1 MSSMIL
7 ERFSKEIREKYIW
20 QFIYDEIINWGLCGI
35 TEYEYTGN
43 SNSLEGVKSILD
55 QCGLE
60 IDSRVLEMDLM
71 GGFDVLLYS
80 KEERT
85 PFEIELMNHISKK
98 TSTDVEIRREIKRV
112 EDMCDSQVS
121 ILETRCKIQCEEYK
135 DRINTYKCVVGM
147 LVGVVCSLIYM
158 LVR

>member
-1 MSSMIL
+1 MVL

-35 TEYEYTGN
+35 TEYDYTGN

-55 QCGLE
+55 RCGLE

-71 GGFDVLLYS
+71 RGFGVLLYDE
-80 KEERT
+80 EERT

-98 TSTDVEIRREIKRV
+98 TELELEMKREIKRV
-112 EDMCDSQVS
+112 EDMCDLRVNT
-121 ILETRCKIQCEEYK
+121 LEAECGMQCEEYK

>member
-1 MSSMIL
+1 MVL

-55 QCGLE
+55 RCGLE

-71 GGFDVLLYS
+71 GGFDVLLYDE
-80 KEERT
+80 EERT
-85 PFEIELMNHISKK
+85 PFEIELINHISKK
-98 TSTDVEIRREIKRV
+98 TELELEMKKEIKRV
-112 EDMCDSQVS
+112 EDMCDSKVS

-135 DRINTYKCVVGM
+135 DKINTYKCIVGG

>member
-1 MSSMIL
+1 M
-7 ERFSKEIREKYIW
+7 
-20 QFIYDEIINWGLCGI
+20 
-35 TEYEYTGN
+35 
-43 SNSLEGVKSILD
+43 EGVKSILD

-71 GGFDVLLYS
+71 GGFDVLLYD
-80 KEERT
+80 EEGRT

-98 TSTDVEIRREIKRV
+98 TELELEIRREVKRV

-121 ILETRCKIQCEEYK
+121 ILETRCKMQYKEYK
-135 DRINTYKCVVGM
+135 DKINTYKCIIGG
-147 LVGVVCSLIYM
+147 LVGVVCSLIYV